1 MKFTKMQA
9 FGNDYVYIDAIHQSL
24 PNLPELAKFV
34 SNRHFAIGSDGMVLI
49 CPSDVADFRMRMFN
63 PDGTEGEM
71 CGNALRSLSKYVY
84 DHGFTDK
91 TELVIETLGGL
102 QHVQLTISDR
112 EPLACEKAMP
122 YENRGF
128 VSNIKAN
135 IGEPR
140 LDTKVIPVN
149 TDLAQFIEQP
159 VRVLDKTF
167 YITAVSWGNPH
178 VAMFVDNVA
187 DLDVE
192 KYGKE
197 IENMTSL
204 FVNKTN
210 VTFAEIVSRNYIKM
224 REWERGTGETI
235 GCGTGCC
242 TAVVAGVLTNR
253 CDRQVT
259 VEQIGGPLDIN
270 WDEKTNTMFMT
281 GPSHNVF
288 EGEIDVS
295 HIGE

>member
-49 CPSDVADFRMRMFN
+49 CQSTVADFRMRMFN

-71 CGNALRSLSKYVY
+71 CGNALRSVGKYVY
-84 DHGFTDK
+84 DHALTDK
-91 TELVIETLGGL
+91 TDLEIETLGGIQRL
-102 QHVQLTISDR
+102 GLTISNR
-112 EPLACEKAMP
+112 APLDGEKAMP
-122 YENRGF
+122 YQNRGF

-135 IGEPR
+135 IGAPR
-140 LDTKVIPVN
+140 IDTSVIPVN
-149 TDLAQFIEQP
+149 TDLKEFIEQP
-159 VRVLDKTF
+159 VKVLDKIF

-178 VAMFVDNVA
+178 VAVFVDNVA

-192 KYGKE
+192 KYGRE

-204 FVNKTN
+204 FTNKTN
-210 VTFAEIVSRNYIKM
+210 VTFAEIVNRNYIKM

-253 CDRQVT
+253 CDRQVI

>member
-9 FGNDYVYIDAIHQSL
+9 FGNDYVYIDAIHQPL
-24 PNLPELAKFV
+24 PNLPELARFV

-49 CPSDVADFRMRMFN
+49 CPSDKADFRMRMFN

-71 CGNALRSLSKYVY
+71 CGNALRSVGKYVY
-84 DHGFTDK
+84 DHGLTDK
-91 TELVIETLGGL
+91 CEIIIETLGGL
-102 QHVQLTISDR
+102 KHLELTIEQR
-112 EPLACEKAMP
+112 EALDGEKQMP
-122 YENRGF
+122 YKNRGF

-135 IGEPR
+135 IGAPI
-140 LDTKVIPVN
+140 LDTKKIPVN
-149 TDLAQFIEQP
+149 TALPQFVEQE

-178 VAMFVDNVA
+178 VAMFVDSVD

-192 KYGKE
+192 KYGRA
-197 IENMTSL
+197 IEYMTEL
-204 FVNKTN
+204 FPNKTN
-210 VTFAEIVSRNYIKM
+210 VTFAEIVNRNYIKM

-253 CDRQVT
+253 CDREAT
-259 VEQIGGPLDIN
+259 VEQIGGPLKVYWQESPDI
-270 WDEKTNTMFMT
+270 MFMT
-281 GPSHNVF
+281 GASHNVF
-288 EGEIDVS
+288 EGEIDIS